1 MNIIPLILALIIGI
15 FAPQEAVESV
25 PINDATPFILL
36 SLVLVIGVLSLITNP
51 QEP

>member
-1 MNIIPLILALIIGI
+1 MLKFFPLIVGM

-25 PINDATPFILL
+25 PVNDITPFILL
-36 SLVLVIGVLSLITNP
+36 SLVLVVGVLSLITDP